1 MIHPSD
7 SWPEWDAP
15 PPTILVVDD
24 EPVIRALIAMLL
36 QDEGYT
42 VRQAGDGLAAWEV
55 LEQGGIDLVL
65 SDVMMPQL
73 DGPSLARWLHAS
85 GSAVPILLMSAVYA
99 EVDLPGIRFLRKPID
114 LECLFDIIASVL
126 HQQSDHVA

>member
-1 MIHPSD
+1 
-7 SWPEWDAP
+7 
-15 PPTILVVDD
+15 
-24 EPVIRALIAMLL
+24 VIRALIAMLL

-42 VRQAGDGLAAWEV
+42 VRQARDGLAAWEV

-73 DGPSLARWLHAS
+73 DGPSLARRLHAS

-114 LECLFDIIASVL
+114 LERLLDNISSVL